1 MSIFYRAEL
10 NWNIKSSTW
19 YSSELFNKGNIVK
32 SIYQFLGASTITI
45 ACLTSAN
52 AQSKFEGF
60 YGQVGVG
67 YESTNPT
74 YTSSPF
80 TVAGVGSANMTTSV
94 SNQSGFTGALGVGYY
109 AAITKDF
116 LLGLGAEYD
125 PLNSSSANYNIGIAG
140 YGTTTGTYK
149 KQNSY
154 NIFLSPATPIGTDG
168 LLYGKVGYTGA
179 SIQST
184 AADGS
189 QNSTNYT
196 GFSLGA
202 GYKQIIQGGLY
213 GFGEVNYMN
222 MGNQTNNYSGTAY
235 GYRYTYSTTSSA
247 TGFNALVGI
256 GYKF

>member
-1 MSIFYRAEL
+1 MKKL
-10 NWNIKSSTW
+10 
-19 YSSELFNKGNIVK
+19 
-32 SIYQFLGASTITI
+32 ASLLAI
-45 ACLTSAN
+45 AGIATFTSMQVN

-80 TVAGVGSANMTTSV
+80 TVVGVGSANLTTSV

-125 PLNSSSANYNIGIAG
+125 PLNSSSANYTIGIAG

-179 SIQST
+179 SIQAT

-189 QNSTNYT
+189 QNTTNYT

-213 GFGEVNYMN
+213 GFGEVNYIN

-247 TGFNALVGI
+247 NGFNALVGL

>member
-1 MSIFYRAEL
+1 M
-10 NWNIKSSTW
+10 K
-19 YSSELFNKGNIVK
+19 KIVNLLVLMG
-32 SIYQFLGASTITI
+32 IATLASTQV
-45 ACLTSAN
+45 S

-74 YTSSPF
+74 FTSSGLS
-80 TVAGVGSANMTTSV
+80 VSGVGAVPINTTIGS
-94 SNQSGFTGALGVGYY
+94 QSGFTGAIGIGYM

-125 PLNSSSANYNIGIAG
+125 PLNSTSGNYSYGISGVGNIN
-140 YGTTTGTYK
+140 GTYK

-154 NIFLSPATPIGTDG
+154 NIFISPATPIGTDG

-179 SIQST
+179 AIQAT
-184 AADGS
+184 EGGS
-189 QNSTNYT
+189 SQTTNYT
-196 GFSLGA
+196 GFSLGL
-202 GYKQIIQGGLY
+202 GYRQIISGGLY

-222 MGNQTNNYSGTAY
+222 MGNTTNTYSGAAY
-235 GYRYTYSTTSSA
+235 GHTYSYSNTSSA
-247 TGFNALVGI
+247 NGYNALVGI